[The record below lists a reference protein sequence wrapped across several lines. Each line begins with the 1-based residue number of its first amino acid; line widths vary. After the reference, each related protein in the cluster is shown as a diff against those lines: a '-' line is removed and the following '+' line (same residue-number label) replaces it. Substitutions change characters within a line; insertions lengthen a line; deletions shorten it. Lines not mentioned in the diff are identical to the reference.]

1 MRPVLYYSDDYE
13 ADIGPHIFPMK
24 KYRLVK
30 ERLLQMGVARPED
43 FVEPE
48 AATVDDA
55 GLVHTQPYISKLVNG
70 TLSAMEEARIEV
82 PYSKELVEKSL
93 LGAGGTIAAVASAF
107 DRGVGVNVAG
117 GLHHAFPDHGEGFC
131 IFNDVAMGVARALE
145 DGLVVRIAI
154 VDCDVHQGNGTA
166 AIFGRNEHVFTF
178 SIHQEMNY
186 PMVKP
191 PSKLDIGL
199 PNNADGALYL
209 SNLKDGLD
217 VIFREFWPE
226 LVVYVAG
233 ADPYEHDLLGGLALT
248 KQDLADRD
256 ELVMSTCVS
265 RGVPFAVTLAGGYA
279 ERTADTAD
287 IHAAA
292 IARAITIGE
301 SLP

>member
-30 ERLLQMGVARPED
+30 EQLLRMGVARPED
-43 FVEPE
+43 FVAPE

-55 GLVHTQPYISKLVNG
+55 MLVHTRDYVTKLMNG
-70 TLSAMEEARIEV
+70 TLSPLEEATLEL

-93 LGAGGTIAAVASAF
+93 LGAGGTIAAVRSACE
-107 DRGVGVNVAG
+107 RGVGVNIAG

-131 IFNDVAMGVARALE
+131 VFNDVAMGVARALE
-145 DGLVVRIAI
+145 DGLAVRIAT

-166 AIFGRNEHVFTF
+166 AIFARNEHVFTF

-191 PSKLDIGL
+191 PSNLDIGL
-199 PNNADGALYL
+199 PNEADGALYL
-209 SNLKDGLD
+209 ANLQEGLD
-217 VIFREFWPE
+217 TIFREFWPE

-248 KQDLADRD
+248 KKDLEDRD
-256 ELVMSTCVS
+256 EAVMSACIEK
-265 RGVPFAVTLAGGYA
+265 GVPFVVTLAGGYA
-279 ERTADTAD
+279 ERTADTAE
-287 IHAAA
+287 IHASA
-292 IARAITIGE
+292 IARAITLGE
-301 SLP
+301 SLA